1 MFVLEDMSKMQ
12 GGVCSC
18 EYVYD
23 AGRCLFLRI
32 GLRCREVFAL
42 EISLRC
48 REVFVLEDMS
58 KMQGGVC
65 S

>member
-12 GGVCSC
+12 GGICSYG
-18 EYVYD
+18 YVYD

-32 GLRCREVFAL
+32 GLRCREVF
-42 EISLRC
+42 
-48 REVFVLEDMS
+48 VLEDMS
-58 KMQGGVC
+58 MMQGGVC